1 MSELSTFDKII
12 AGKVTGSSQ
21 ESSTSPSTFDKIIG
35 GEITDSSQKPATS
48 PSVFDKIIGGEVTDS
63 STQPVTSK
71 VEQEIDKEED
81 DRSVNDL
88 IKDPKWISS
97 GVKIYEYEEGK
108 PFNVAESGYDSP
120 GDWLADRH
128 SSLAWNLT
136 DLGFTA
142 AKTALNIDEMPDDV
156 KQAWVNSLQDFDAAD
171 TDLKSTLRAFKN
183 TGADPATWGSIIA
196 GFGVGGLAKLIG
208 GRAATAAA
216 KFELK
221 KQLIAELAKR
231 GVTEGSG
238 KATEEIVKEARK
250 EALKTVGKQYAKTG
264 AASGATFAGAQD
276 ISRQSLETDIGVID
290 PETGEV
296 KQPDRLQTALTV
308 GGGAFLGG
316 ALGRYGPVAAGQIGK
331 SKAIK
336 EMTDT
341 INKSPN
347 SNIDLL
353 EVTEAIPGKP
363 QARHAITE
371 RLAKINTGAGR
382 LFSSASALPPELF
395 RAAIKKSRGDRAIN
409 FELKKSLRDLNKAVK
424 NNLSDLSEKE
434 KDDLIN
440 GYFAGN
446 TASIQAVDNIPALKT
461 QLERVKDKVNQNES
475 ALNNYLGLPDNQK
488 LGVQRG
494 DNEIYITRT
503 FISENN
509 PLYLKDISKAL
520 NNEKVD
526 AKFINKV
533 ENAREYFK
541 GLYKNK
547 YNEDEINGIILNV
560 VERLAK
566 PQEGGGI
573 LLNPL
578 QILNNVV
585 ENSTMSP
592 QAKKILAKKKDL
604 DEPILELLGERTD
617 WTGNIRNTLGKQ
629 RRLLNEIEY
638 LSSVD
643 MFFKQAL
650 NKQNGGEGVYV
661 ELGGLIP
668 KKLPRVRA
676 RVVESLSPTGTSD
689 ASAGLYTLV
698 ENTLGKDYANR
709 KGNQISLL
717 KDIYTSPK
725 MLKFIEGGIDYFG
738 PTSEKLG
745 TGRFGRF
752 IQNAAAFGQ
761 ASQTILDIPAY
772 IVNLYGA
779 GQSFLSNGH
788 LFNFAKG
795 QAWKKSGQQLRNQYF
810 GTDEAATKSLL
821 KLKEQGVIDTD
832 LSAEMIQSAVNN
844 FGRDAMA
851 EFKDRPVRATLQRG
865 LKGYQKGLGFLSEA
879 YGATDTASK
888 IMAHSFELQD
898 LRKIYKNEIRDGRI
912 SEDDLFAKA
921 SEIVRDTMPSYSV
934 ASPAA
939 RQLSKLPV
947 GTYALFPSEIIRTHK
962 NIIKNGINDIK
973 QLNNP
978 ELSAEA
984 QRGLAIRG
992 LKRLTGLA
1000 TVTSGIGYYTTQN
1013 NEEYGITN
1021 QHKRVLNM
1029 LAPDGWGKGQNQFFL
1044 EGMIQE
1050 GNGPI
1055 MTRFS
1060 NSSQFDAADILK
1072 LPIRQITGRLIAGD
1086 DIKDFEVDEAIAA
1099 VSDSIT
1105 GPYTSPKF
1113 FWDGLGRALLTQKT
1127 KSGKPLYSELKGE
1140 EKFSTENIRTGMVEF
1155 AKTLEP
1161 GTSQVITRGNK
1172 FAESAGYKNLIDY
1185 IQNGWSDEDLN
1196 RLGKSA
1202 SGFPQNLEDI
1212 ESWMTTGIRTSTV
1225 NLNRSI
1231 GFNLSEPLKQAAAT
1245 QIALDAYLG
1254 KLDPNPNGISDEVGE
1269 ELLERYKELQESK
1282 YQAMNEVAE
1291 KVGVTL
1297 GMPYKKRIKDDLI
1310 DKNINF
1316 GDIIKMSTD
1325 NFYYSPKEQVIQ
1337 AGAKSSIKNLAR
1349 TGIVIPDKLFANKQT
1364 DRKLREKFGKDFR
1377 NNKYIKEILRL
1388 SNQPRKITVKGN

>member
-1 MSELSTFDKII
+1 MSDSFSEII
-12 AGKVTGSSQ
+12 KGDG
-21 ESSTSPSTFDKIIG
+21 
-35 GEITDSSQKPATS
+35 SSQKPIAQPSSFASIIKGDKKDTS
-48 PSVFDKIIGGEVTDS
+48 PIPDAKT
-63 STQPVTSK
+63 TSAK
-71 VEQEIDKEED
+71 NLLQQQQAIEPEEED

-97 GVKIYEYEEGK
+97 GIKIYEYEEGK
-108 PFNVAESGYDSP
+108 PFNAAEAGYDSP

-128 SSLAWNLT
+128 SSLNWNLT

-156 KQAWVNSLQDFDAAD
+156 KEAWVKSLQDFDTVD
-171 TDLKSTLRAFKN
+171 TDLKSTMRAFKN
-183 TGADPATWGSIIA
+183 TGADPLTWGSIIA

-208 GRAATAAA
+208 GRAATTAA

-221 KQLIAELAKR
+221 QQLIKELAER
-231 GVTEGSG
+231 GVTQGSG
-238 KATEEIVKEARK
+238 LATEEIVKEARK
-250 EALKTVGKQYAKTG
+250 EAVKTVAINMAKTA
-264 AASGATFAGAQD
+264 AASGATYAGGVD
-276 ISRQSLETDIGVID
+276 IAKQSLEADVGVID
-290 PETGEV
+290 PETGEI
-296 KQPDRLQTALTV
+296 KQPDRLQTLATI
-308 GGGAFLGG
+308 GGGAAIGGILGK
-316 ALGRYGPVAAGQIGK
+316 YGTQAFNQINK
-331 SKAIK
+331 SKAIS
-336 EMTDT
+336 EMTET

-347 SNIDLL
+347 HQINLL
-353 EVTEAIPGKP
+353 EVTEAVPGKP
-363 QARHAITE
+363 KARHVITE

-382 LFSSASALPPELF
+382 FFSSASGLPPELF
-395 RAAIKKSRGDRAIN
+395 RAAIKKARGDRAIN

-424 NNLSDLSEKE
+424 KNLSDLSEKE

-446 TASIQAVDNIPALKT
+446 PTSIQAVDNISALKT
-461 QLERVKDKVNQNES
+461 QLENVKDKVNQNES
-475 ALNNYLGLPDNQK
+475 SLNNYLGLPDNQK

-494 DNEIYITRT
+494 DDEIYITRT

-509 PLYLKDISKAL
+509 PLYLEDIKKAL
-520 NNEKVD
+520 NRGTNEKVD

-541 GLYKNK
+541 GLYGDK
-547 YNEDEINGIILNV
+547 YDEDEINGIILNV
-560 VERLAK
+560 VEKLAK

-585 ENSTMSP
+585 ESSTMSP
-592 QAKKILAKKKDL
+592 QAKQVLMGRKDL
-604 DEPILELLGERTD
+604 DEPILELLGENKD
-617 WTGNIRNTLGKQ
+617 WKGNIRNTLGKQ

-638 LSSVD
+638 LASVD

-668 KKLPRVRA
+668 KKLPRVQA

-689 ASAGLYTLV
+689 ASAGLFTLV
-698 ENTLGKDYANR
+698 EKTLGKDYTNR

-738 PTSEKLG
+738 PATKTLG
-745 TGRFGRF
+745 SSGFGRF
-752 IQNAAAFGQ
+752 VQNAAALGQ
-761 ASQTILDIPAY
+761 ASQTILDAPAY

-795 QAWKKSGQQLRNQYF
+795 QAWKKSAQLLRNQYY
-810 GTDEAATKSLL
+810 GTDEEATKALL

-832 LSAEMIQSAVNN
+832 LSAELVQSAINN
-844 FGRDAMA
+844 FGKAATA
-851 EFKDRPVRATLQRG
+851 EFKSRPIRATLQRG
-865 LKGYQKGLGFLSEA
+865 LRGYQKGLGYLSEA

-898 LRKIYKNEIRDGRI
+898 LRKIYKNEIKDGRI

-939 RQLSKLPV
+939 RQLGKLPL
-947 GTYALFPSEIIRTHK
+947 GTYALFPSEMIRTHK

-973 QLNNP
+973 QLSNP

-1021 QHKRVLNM
+1021 QNKRVLNM
-1029 LAPDGWGKGQNQFFL
+1029 VAPDDFGKGQNRFFL
-1044 EGMIQE
+1044 EGMVQE

-1055 MTRFS
+1055 MTRYS
-1060 NSSQFDAADILK
+1060 NSSQFDAADLLK
-1072 LPIRQITGRLIAGD
+1072 LPIRQIIGRLMAGD
-1086 DIKDFEVDEAIAA
+1086 DIKDFEIDEAIAS
-1099 VSDSIT
+1099 VYNTIT

-1113 FWDGLGRALLTQKT
+1113 FWDGLGRVLFTQKT
-1127 KSGKPLYSELKGE
+1127 KNGKPLYSELKGE
-1140 EKFSTENIRTGMVEF
+1140 EGFSTENIKTGMVEF
-1155 AKTLEP
+1155 LKTMEP
-1161 GTSQVITRGNK
+1161 GTSQVITRGNQ

-1196 RLGKSA
+1196 RLGRSA

-1231 GFNLSEPLKQAAAT
+1231 GFNLSEPLKKAAAT
-1245 QIALDAYLG
+1245 QTALDAYLS
-1254 KLDPNPNGISDEVGE
+1254 KLDPNPKGISDETGE

-1297 GMPYKKRIKDDLI
+1297 GMPYKQRRDGELR
-1310 DKNINF
+1310 DKTINY

-1325 NFYYSPKEQVIQ
+1325 NFYYSPKEQLIK
-1337 AGAKSSIKNLAR
+1337 AGAKSSIENLAR
-1349 TGIVIPDKLFANKQT
+1349 TGVVIPDTLFANKQT
-1364 DRKLREKFGKDFR
+1364 GRKLREKFGKDYR
-1377 NNKYIKEILRL
+1377 KNKYIQQIIRL
-1388 SNQPRKITVKGN
+1388 SKENRKIKVKDK

>member
-1 MSELSTFDKII
+1 MTNN
-12 AGKVTGSSQ
+12 TSSWVNQ
-21 ESSTSPSTFDKIIG
+21 AIKEAQSPVPQPNTSSWVNQAIKEAQSSKEDTSV
-35 GEITDSSQKPATS
+35 SSAKNLLQQRQAIEP
-48 PSVFDKIIGGEVTDS
+48 
-63 STQPVTSK
+63 
-71 VEQEIDKEED
+71 EEDD

-88 IKDPKWISS
+88 IKDSKWISS
-97 GVKIYEYEEGK
+97 GIKIYEYEEGK
-108 PFNVAESGYDSP
+108 PFNAAESGYDSP

-128 SSLAWNLT
+128 SSLNWNLT
-136 DLGFTA
+136 DLGITA

-156 KQAWVNSLQDFDAAD
+156 KQAWVNSMQSFDSVD

-208 GRAATAAA
+208 GKAASTAA

-238 KATEEIVKEARK
+238 KATKEIVQEARK
-250 EALKTVGKQYAKTG
+250 EAVKTVAKNMAKTG
-264 AASGATFAGAQD
+264 AASGATYAGAQD

-296 KQPDRLQTALTV
+296 KQPDRLQTALTM
-308 GGGAFLGG
+308 GGSGILGG
-316 ALGRYGPVAAGQIGK
+316 VVGRYGTQAFSQIGK

-347 SNIDLL
+347 HQINLL
-353 EVTEAIPGKP
+353 EVTEAIPGEP

-382 LFSSASALPPELF
+382 FFSSASALPPELY
-395 RAAIKKSRGDRAIN
+395 RAAIKKARGDRAIN
-409 FELKKSLRDLNKAVK
+409 FELRKSLRDLNKAVRK
-424 NNLSDLSEKE
+424 NLKNLSEDE
-434 KDDLIN
+434 KDALIN

-446 TASIQAVDNIPALKT
+446 PASIQAVDNIPALKT

-475 ALNNYLGLPDNQK
+475 TIGSYLGLSDDQK
-488 LGVQRG
+488 LGIQRN
-494 DNEIYITRT
+494 DNEIYMTRT
-503 FISENN
+503 FLSENN
-509 PLYLKDISKAL
+509 PLYLEDISKAL
-520 NNEKVD
+520 KNEKVD

-533 ENAREYFK
+533 ENAKTYFK
-541 GLYKNK
+541 NLYGDA
-547 YNEDEINGIILNV
+547 YNEKEIKGIILNAV
-560 VERLAK
+560 TRLAK
-566 PQEGGGI
+566 PQESGGI

-585 ENSTMSP
+585 ENSGMSP
-592 QAKKILAKKKDL
+592 QAKQILTKKKDL
-604 DEPILELLGERTD
+604 DEPILELLGVNKD
-617 WTGNIRNTLGKQ
+617 WKGNIRNTLGKQ

-638 LSSVD
+638 LASVD

-676 RVVESLSPTGTSD
+676 SVEESLSESGTSD
-689 ASAGLYTLV
+689 ASAGLFTLV
-698 ENTLGKDYANR
+698 EKTLGKDYTNR

-717 KDIYTSPK
+717 KDIYTSPQ

-738 PTSEKLG
+738 PGWKNVGSSG
-745 TGRFGRF
+745 TGRF
-752 IQNAAAFGQ
+752 IQNLAALGQ
-761 ASQTILDIPAY
+761 ASQTILDVPAY
-772 IVNLYGA
+772 MVNLYGA

-788 LFNFAKG
+788 LFNLAKG
-795 QAWKKSGQQLRNQYF
+795 QAWKKSGQQLGNQYF
-810 GTDEAATKSLL
+810 GTNETATKSLL

-832 LSAEMIQSAVNN
+832 LSAEMVQSAVNN
-844 FGRDAMA
+844 FGKASMA
-851 EFKDRPVRATLQRG
+851 EFKSRPVRATLQRG
-865 LKGYQKGLGFLSEA
+865 LRGYQKGLGGLSEA
-879 YGATDTASK
+879 YGFTDTAAK

-912 SEDDLFAKA
+912 SEDELFAKA

-934 ASPAA
+934 ASPFA
-939 RQLSKLPV
+939 RQFSKLPV

-962 NIIKNGINDIK
+962 NIIKKGINDIK
-973 QLNNP
+973 QFNNP
-978 ELSAEA
+978 ELSTEA

-1086 DIKDFEVDEAIAA
+1086 DIKDFEVDEAIAS
-1099 VSDSIT
+1099 VYDSIT
-1105 GPYTSPKF
+1105 GPFTSPKF
-1113 FWDGLGRALLTQKT
+1113 FWDGLGRALLTHKT

-1140 EKFSTENIRTGMVEF
+1140 EGWSTENIRTGMVEF
-1155 AKTLEP
+1155 LKNMEP
-1161 GTSQVITRGNK
+1161 GTSQVITRGNE
-1172 FAESAGYKNLIDY
+1172 FAKSAGYENLIDY
-1185 IQNGWSDEDLN
+1185 IENGWSDKDLN

-1225 NLNRSI
+1225 NLNRTI

-1245 QIALDAYLG
+1245 QIALDAYLS
-1254 KLDPNPNGISDEVGE
+1254 KLPSRPQGITDEIGE
-1269 ELLERYKELQESK
+1269 KLLERYKELQESK

-1297 GMPYKKRIKDDLI
+1297 GMPYKKRVKDNLI

-1325 NFYYSPKEQVIQ
+1325 NFYYSPKEQLIR
-1337 AGAKSSIKNLAR
+1337 AGAKSSIENLAR
-1349 TGIVIPDKLFANKQT
+1349 TGIVIPDKLLANKQT
-1364 DRKLREKFGKDFR
+1364 DRKLREKFGNKYK

-1388 SNQPRKITVKGN
+1388 SDQHRKITVKGN

>member
-1 MSELSTFDKII
+1 MSDSFSEIIKGGVNRSSLKPIAQPSSFDSII
-12 AGKVTGSSQ
+12 KGNKKD
-21 ESSTSPSTFDKIIG
+21 TSPIPDAKT
-35 GEITDSSQKPATS
+35 TS
-48 PSVFDKIIGGEVTDS
+48 AKNLLQQQQAIEP
-63 STQPVTSK
+63 
-71 VEQEIDKEED
+71 EED

-97 GVKIYEYEEGK
+97 GMKIYEYEEGK
-108 PFNVAESGYDSP
+108 PFNAAEAGYDSP

-128 SSLAWNLT
+128 SSLNWNLT

-156 KQAWVNSLQDFDAAD
+156 KEAWVKSLQDFTTVD
-171 TDLKSTLRAFKN
+171 TDLKSTMRAFKN
-183 TGADPATWGSIIA
+183 TGADPLTWGSIIA

-208 GRAATAAA
+208 GRAATTAA

-221 KQLIAELAKR
+221 QQLIAELAKR
-231 GVTEGSG
+231 GVTQGSG

-250 EALKTVGKQYAKTG
+250 EAVKTVARNMGMTA
-264 AASGATFAGAQD
+264 AASGATYAGGAD
-276 ISRQSLETDIGVID
+276 IARQSLETDVGVID
-290 PETGEV
+290 PETGEI
-296 KQPDRLQTALTV
+296 KQPDRLQTGLSIV
-308 GGGAFLGG
+308 GGTVIGGVLGKYGTQAFS
-316 ALGRYGPVAAGQIGK
+316 QIGK
-331 SKAIK
+331 SKAIN
-336 EMTDT
+336 EMTES

-347 SNIDLL
+347 HQINLL
-353 EVTEAIPGKP
+353 DVTEAVPGKP
-363 QARHAITE
+363 KARHAITE

-382 LFSSASALPPELF
+382 FFSSASALPPELF
-395 RAAIKKSRGDRAIN
+395 RAAIKKARGDRAIN

-424 NNLSDLSEKE
+424 KNLSDLSEKE

-446 TASIQAVDNIPALKT
+446 PTSIQAVDNISALKT
-461 QLERVKDKVNQNES
+461 QLENVKDKVNQNES
-475 ALNNYLGLPDNQK
+475 SLNNYLGLPDNQK
-488 LGVQRG
+488 LGVQRS

-503 FISENN
+503 FLSENN
-509 PLYLKDISKAL
+509 PLYLEDISKAL
-520 NNEKVD
+520 KNEKVD

-541 GLYKNK
+541 GLYGDK

-585 ENSTMSP
+585 ESSTMSP
-592 QAKKILAKKKDL
+592 QAKQVLMGKKDL
-604 DEPILELLGERTD
+604 DEPILELLGVNKD
-617 WTGNIRNTLGKQ
+617 WKGNIRNTLGKQ

-638 LSSVD
+638 LASVD

-668 KKLPRVRA
+668 KKLPRVQA

-689 ASAGLYTLV
+689 ASAGLFTLV
-698 ENTLGKDYANR
+698 EKTLGKDYTNR

-738 PTSEKLG
+738 PTTKALG
-745 TGRFGRF
+745 SSGFGRF
-752 IQNAAAFGQ
+752 VQNAAALGQ
-761 ASQTILDIPAY
+761 ASQTILDLPAY

-788 LFNFAKG
+788 FFNFAKG
-795 QAWKKSGQQLRNQYF
+795 QAWKKSGQLLRNQYF
-810 GTDEAATKSLL
+810 GTNEEATKALL

-832 LSAEMIQSAVNN
+832 LSAEMVQSAVNN
-844 FGRDAMA
+844 FGKAAMA
-851 EFKDRPVRATLQRG
+851 EFKSRPVRATLQRG
-865 LKGYQKGLGFLSEA
+865 LKGYQKGLGYLSEA
-879 YGATDTASK
+879 YGTSDTVSK

-898 LRKIYKNEIRDGRI
+898 LRKIYKNEIRDGKI

-939 RQLSKLPV
+939 RQLSKLPI
-947 GTYALFPSEIIRTHK
+947 GTYALFPSEMIRTHK

-973 QLNNP
+973 QLSNP

-1021 QHKRVLNM
+1021 QNKRVLNM

-1044 EGMIQE
+1044 DGMIQE

-1055 MTRFS
+1055 MTRYS
-1060 NSSQFDAADILK
+1060 NSSQFDAADLLK
-1072 LPIRQITGRLIAGD
+1072 LPIRQITGRLMAGD
-1086 DIKDFEVDEAIAA
+1086 DIKDFEIDEAIGS
-1099 VSDSIT
+1099 VYDSIT

-1113 FWDGLGRALLTQKT
+1113 FWDGLGRVLLTQKT
-1127 KSGKPLYSELKGE
+1127 KNGKPLYSELKGE

-1155 AKTLEP
+1155 LKTMEP
-1161 GTSQVITRGNK
+1161 GTSQVITRGNE
-1172 FAESAGYKNLIDY
+1172 FAESAGYENLIDY

-1245 QIALDAYLG
+1245 QIALDAYLS
-1254 KLDPNPNGISDEVGE
+1254 KLPSRPQGITDEIGE

-1297 GMPYKKRIKDDLI
+1297 GMPYKQKRNGELR
-1310 DKNINF
+1310 DKTINY

-1325 NFYYSPKEQVIQ
+1325 NFYYSPKKQLIK
-1337 AGAKSSIKNLAR
+1337 AGAKSAIENLAR

-1364 DRKLREKFGKDFR
+1364 DRKLREKFGKDYR
-1377 NNKYIKEILRL
+1377 KNKYIKEILRL
-1388 SNQPRKITVKGN
+1388 SSQRRKITVKDN

>member
-1 MSELSTFDKII
+1 MTNSTQNFLDT
-12 AGKVTGSSQ
+12 VDTP
-21 ESSTSPSTFDKIIG
+21 STSVDLN
-35 GEITDSSQKPATS
+35 SSLEFLNTVDEEDTS
-48 PSVFDKIIGGEVTDS
+48 P
-63 STQPVTSK
+63 QPVTSK

-108 PFNVAESGYDSP
+108 PFNAAESGYDSP

-136 DLGFTA
+136 DLGLTA

-156 KQAWVNSLQDFDAAD
+156 KQAWVDSLQDFDAAD

-183 TGADPATWGSIIA
+183 TGADPATWGSLLA
-196 GFGVGGLAKLIG
+196 GFGIGGLAKLIG
-208 GRAATAAA
+208 GRAATTAA

-250 EALKTVGKQYAKTG
+250 EALKTVGKQYSKTG
-264 AASGATFAGAQD
+264 AASAATFAGAHD
-276 ISRQSLETDIGVID
+276 ISRQSLETDIGIID

-296 KQPDRLQTALTV
+296 KQPDRVQTALTA
-308 GGGAFLGG
+308 GGAAVIGG
-316 ALGRYGPVAAGQIGK
+316 VLGRYGPVVAGQIGK

-336 EMTDT
+336 EMTDA
-341 INKSPN
+341 INKSPD

-353 EVTEAIPGKP
+353 DVTEAVPGKP

-409 FELKKSLRDLNKAVK
+409 FELKKSLRDLNKAVRK
-424 NNLSDLSEKE
+424 NLKNLSEKE

-446 TASIQAVDNIPALKT
+446 PASIQAVDNIPALKT
-461 QLERVKDKVNQNES
+461 QLERVKDKVNQNE
-475 ALNNYLGLPDNQK
+475 ATLNNYLGLPDNQK

-494 DNEIYITRT
+494 DNAIYITRT

-509 PLYLKDISKAL
+509 PLYLEDVIKAL
-520 NNEKVD
+520 KNEKVD
-526 AKFINKV
+526 VKFVNKV

-547 YNEDEINGIILNV
+547 YNKDEIDGIILNL

-573 LLNPL
+573 LINPL
-578 QILNNVV
+578 QILNNIV

-604 DEPILELLGERTD
+604 DEPILELLGENKD
-617 WTGNIRNTLGKQ
+617 WKGNIRNTLGKQ

-638 LSSVD
+638 LASVD

-668 KKLPRVRA
+668 KKLPRLRA

-689 ASAGLYTLV
+689 ASAGLFTLV
-698 ENTLGKDYANR
+698 EKTLGTDYTNK

-738 PTSEKLG
+738 PVSKNIG
-745 TGRFGRF
+745 STGIGRLL
-752 IQNAAAFGQ
+752 QNFAALGQ
-761 ASQTILDIPAY
+761 ASQTILDLPAY
-772 IVNLYGA
+772 AVNLYGA

-788 LFNFAKG
+788 LFNLAKG
-795 QAWKKSGQQLRNQYF
+795 QAWKKSGQQLLNQYF
-810 GTDEAATKSLL
+810 GTNEVATKSLL

-832 LSAEMIQSAVNN
+832 LSAEMVQSAVNN
-844 FGRDAMA
+844 FGKASMA
-851 EFKDRPVRATLQRG
+851 EFKSRPVKATLQRG
-865 LKGYQKGLGFLSEA
+865 LRGYQKGLGGLSEL

-898 LRKIYKNEIRDGRI
+898 LRKIYKNELRDGRI

-934 ASPAA
+934 ASPFA
-939 RQLSKLPV
+939 RQLSKFPL

-978 ELSAEA
+978 ELSAEV

-1021 QHKRVLNM
+1021 QNKRVLNM

-1044 EGMIQE
+1044 DGMIQE

-1055 MTRFS
+1055 MTRYA

-1072 LPIRQITGRLIAGD
+1072 LPIRQITARLIAGD

-1113 FWDGLGRALLTQKT
+1113 FWDGLGRALLTHKT
-1127 KSGKPLYSELKGE
+1127 KSGQPLYSELKGE
-1140 EKFSTENIRTGMVEF
+1140 EGRSTENIRRGMVEF
-1155 AKTLEP
+1155 LKTMEP

-1196 RLGKSA
+1196 RLGQSA

-1231 GFNLSEPLKQAAAT
+1231 GFNLSKPLKQAAAT
-1245 QIALDAYLG
+1245 QIALDAYLS

-1337 AGAKSSIKNLAR
+1337 AGAKSSIENLAR

>member
-1 MSELSTFDKII
+1 MTNSTQNFLDT
-12 AGKVTGSSQ
+12 VDTP
-21 ESSTSPSTFDKIIG
+21 STSVDLN
-35 GEITDSSQKPATS
+35 SSSEFLNTVDEEDTS
-48 PSVFDKIIGGEVTDS
+48 P
-63 STQPVTSK
+63 QPVTSK

-97 GVKIYEYEEGK
+97 GIKIYEYEEGK
-108 PFNVAESGYDSP
+108 PFNAAEAGYDSP

-128 SSLAWNLT
+128 SSLNWNLT

-142 AKTALNIDEMPDDV
+142 AKAALNIDEMPDDV
-156 KQAWVNSLQDFDAAD
+156 KEAWVKSLQDFDTVD
-171 TDLKSTLRAFKN
+171 TDLKSTMRAFKN
-183 TGADPATWGSIIA
+183 TGADPLTWGSIIA

-208 GRAATAAA
+208 GRAATTAA

-221 KQLIAELAKR
+221 QQLIKELAER
-231 GVTEGSG
+231 GVTQGSG
-238 KATEEIVKEARK
+238 LATEEIVKEARK
-250 EALKTVGKQYAKTG
+250 EAVKTVAKNMAKTG
-264 AASGATFAGAQD
+264 AASGAAYAGGAD
-276 ISRQSLETDIGVID
+276 IARQSLETDVGVID

-296 KQPDRLQTALTV
+296 KQPDRLQTGLAIV
-308 GGGAFLGG
+308 GGATIGTLLGKGGTHAFSK
-316 ALGRYGPVAAGQIGK
+316 IGE

-336 EMTDT
+336 EMTET
-341 INKSPN
+341 INRSPN
-347 SNIDLL
+347 HQINLL
-353 EVTEAIPGKP
+353 EVTEAVPGKP
-363 QARHAITE
+363 KALHAITE

-382 LFSSASALPPELF
+382 FLSSASALPPELF
-395 RAAIKKSRGDRAIN
+395 RAAIKKARGDRAIN
-409 FELKKSLRDLNKAVK
+409 FELKKSLRDLNKAVRK
-424 NNLSDLSEKE
+424 NLKNLSEDE

-446 TASIQAVDNIPALKT
+446 PTSIQAVDSIPALKT

-475 ALNNYLGLPDNQK
+475 SLNNYLGLPDDQK
-488 LGVQRG
+488 LGIQRNA
-494 DNEIYITRT
+494 NEIYMTRT
-503 FISENN
+503 FMSENN
-509 PLYLKDISKAL
+509 PLYLEDISKAL
-520 NNEKVD
+520 KNEKVD

-533 ENAREYFK
+533 ENAKTYFK
-541 GLYKNK
+541 NLYGDK
-547 YNEDEINGIILNV
+547 YNEKEIKGIILNAV
-560 VERLAK
+560 TKLAK

-585 ENSTMSP
+585 ESSTMSP
-592 QAKKILAKKKDL
+592 QAKQVLMGKKDL
-604 DEPILELLGERTD
+604 DEPILELLGVNKD
-617 WTGNIRNTLGKQ
+617 WKGNIRNTLGKQ

-638 LSSVD
+638 LASVD

-668 KKLPRVRA
+668 KKLPRVQA

-689 ASAGLYTLV
+689 ASAGLFTLV
-698 ENTLGKDYANR
+698 EKTLGKDYTNR

-738 PTSEKLG
+738 PTTKALG
-745 TGRFGRF
+745 SSGFGRF
-752 IQNAAAFGQ
+752 VQNAAALGQ
-761 ASQTILDIPAY
+761 ASQTILDLPAY
-772 IVNLYGA
+772 LVNLYGA

-795 QAWKKSGQQLRNQYF
+795 QAWKKSAQLLRNQYY
-810 GTDEAATKSLL
+810 GTDEEATKALL

-832 LSAEMIQSAVNN
+832 LSAELVQSAVNN
-844 FGRDAMA
+844 FGKAATA
-851 EFKDRPVRATLQRG
+851 EFKSRPVRATLQRG
-865 LKGYQKGLGFLSEA
+865 LKGYQKGLGYLSEA

-947 GTYALFPSEIIRTHK
+947 GTYALFPSEMIRTHK

-973 QLNNP
+973 QLSNP

-1021 QHKRVLNM
+1021 QNKRVLNM
-1029 LAPDGWGKGQNQFFL
+1029 LAPDGFGKGQNQFFL
-1044 EGMIQE
+1044 DGMIQE

-1055 MTRFS
+1055 MTRYS
-1060 NSSQFDAADILK
+1060 NSSQFDAADLLK
-1072 LPIRQITGRLIAGD
+1072 LPIRQITGRLMAGD
-1086 DIKDFEVDEAIAA
+1086 DIKEFEIDEAIGA
-1099 VSDSIT
+1099 VYDTIT
-1105 GPYTSPKF
+1105 APYTSPKF
-1113 FWDGLGRALLTQKT
+1113 FWDGLGRVLFTQKT
-1127 KSGKPLYSELKGE
+1127 KNGKPLYSELKGE
-1140 EKFSTENIRTGMVEF
+1140 EEFSTENIRTGMVEF
-1155 AKTLEP
+1155 LKTMEP
-1161 GTSQVITRGNK
+1161 GTSQVITRGNE

-1231 GFNLSEPLKQAAAT
+1231 GFNLSEPLKKAAAT
-1245 QIALDAYLG
+1245 QIALDAYLS
-1254 KLDPNPNGISDEVGE
+1254 KLPSRPQGITDEIGE
-1269 ELLERYKELQESK
+1269 ELLERYKQLQESK

-1297 GMPYKKRIKDDLI
+1297 GMPYKQRRNGELR
-1310 DKNINF
+1310 DKTINY

-1325 NFYYSPKEQVIQ
+1325 NFYYSPKKQLIK
-1337 AGAKSSIKNLAR
+1337 AGAKSAIENLAK
-1349 TGIVIPDKLFANKQT
+1349 TGIVIPDTLFANNQT
-1364 DRKLREKFGKDFR
+1364 DRKLREKFGKDYR
-1377 NNKYIKEILRL
+1377 KNKYIKEILRL
-1388 SNQPRKITVKGN
+1388 SSQRRKITVKDN